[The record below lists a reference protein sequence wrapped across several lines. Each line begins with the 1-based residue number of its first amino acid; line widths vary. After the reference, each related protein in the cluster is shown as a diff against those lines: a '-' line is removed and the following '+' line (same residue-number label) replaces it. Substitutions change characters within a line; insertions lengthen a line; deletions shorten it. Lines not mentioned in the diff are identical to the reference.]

1 MTPDARHPAEV
12 EPRPGVDAAHLS
24 KAASTA
30 QATTLLVFKVQGR
43 GRPGAVPDTP
53 AAALEIVQ
61 RCRRGVVYVSAA
73 RDLTEATALVRQ
85 FGDYDR
91 TIDGHAA
98 GGTAPLPAGGT
109 APLPTDVTLT
119 GGTTV

>member
-1 MTPDARHPAEV
+1 MTHDARRPGEV
-12 EPRPGVDAAHLS
+12 EPRPVVDAAHLS

-43 GRPGAVPDTP
+43 GRPGAVPNTP

-61 RCRRGVVYVSAA
+61 RCRRGVIHVSAA
-73 RDLTEATALVRQ
+73 RDLTEATTWVRQ

-91 TIDGHAA
+91 TIDGHTAA
-98 GGTAPLPAGGT
+98 GTAPLPAGGT
-109 APLPTDVTLT
+109 APLPSDVTRT
-119 GGTTV
+119 GGTAA